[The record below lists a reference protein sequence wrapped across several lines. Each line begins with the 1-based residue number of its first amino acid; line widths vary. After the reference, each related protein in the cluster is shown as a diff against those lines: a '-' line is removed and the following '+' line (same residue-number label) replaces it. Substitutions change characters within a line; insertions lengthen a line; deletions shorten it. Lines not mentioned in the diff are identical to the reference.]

1 MCKGVRVLAFFKRH
15 AEAIGAIGTIL
26 MALAAVAAAIF
37 VPLQIAAND
46 RTSREQAAREIYRE
60 FLNITIQ
67 RPELAAPQSCPAAD
81 PLRQRAYQAYVDYL
95 LYTAEQVLD
104 LSPEDWRDTV
114 AAQLAPHRAY
124 LCGFE
129 ASDMAAMTVQVADL
143 VAALQTGCETIAPE
157 CP

>member
-1 MCKGVRVLAFFKRH
+1 MAWFKRH

-26 MALAAVAAAIF
+26 MALSAFAAAIL
-37 VPLQIAAND
+37 VPLQIAASD

-67 RPELAAPQSCPAAD
+67 RPELAASQSCPATD

-124 LCGFE
+124 LCGFDTG
-129 ASDMAAMTVQVADL
+129 DMVAMTVQVADL
-143 VAALQTGCETIAPE
+143 VAALQTDCEMVTTD
-157 CP
+157 CL

>member
-1 MCKGVRVLAFFKRH
+1 MAWFKRH

-26 MALAAVAAAIF
+26 MALAAVAAAIL

-67 RPELAAPQSCPAAD
+67 RPELAAAPSCPATD

-124 LCGFE
+124 LCGFGTG
-129 ASDMAAMTVQVADL
+129 DMVAMTVQVADL
-143 VAALQTGCETIAPE
+143 VAALQTDCEMVTTD
-157 CP
+157 CL

>member
-1 MCKGVRVLAFFKRH
+1 MMAWLKRH

-26 MALAAVAAAIF
+26 MAVAAVAAAIL
-37 VPLQIAAND
+37 VPFQIAAND

-67 RPELAAPQSCPAAD
+67 RPELAAAQTCPASD

-124 LCGFE
+124 LCGFDTG
-129 ASDMAAMTVQVADL
+129 DMAAMTVQVADL
-143 VAALQTGCETIAPE
+143 VAALQTDCETVTPD

>member
-1 MCKGVRVLAFFKRH
+1 MCERVRVLAWFKRH

-46 RTSREQAAREIYRE
+46 RTSREQTAKEIYRE

-67 RPELAAPQSCPAAD
+67 RPELAVPQSCRATD

-114 AAQLAPHRAY
+114 AAQLVPHRAY
-124 LCGFE
+124 LCSFDTG
-129 ASDMAAMTVQVADL
+129 DMAAMTLQVADL
-143 VAALQTGCETIAPE
+143 VATLQTECETRAPD

>member
-1 MCKGVRVLAFFKRH
+1 MAWFKRH

-26 MALAAVAAAIF
+26 MALAAVAAAIL

-67 RPELAAPQSCPAAD
+67 RPELAAAPSCPATD
-81 PLRQRAYQAYVDYL
+81 PLRQRAYQAYVDCL

-114 AAQLAPHRAY
+114 AAQLVPHRAY
-124 LCGFE
+124 LCGFGTG
-129 ASDMAAMTVQVADL
+129 DMAAMTVQVADL
-143 VAALQTGCETIAPE
+143 VAALQTDCETVTAD